1 MKKVLKKYIDMK
13 HLINI
18 IFVAFLCLMLAG
30 CSKECPEV
38 NRVQYLKIDNSS
50 INANS
55 AGGEYTIN
63 VTTNTACKVMTGD
76 IDWIQLKDMEFVGNR
91 EMVITVQENKGS
103 SRSGTLT
110 ISTQDESIT
119 CELTVTQSG
128 K

>member
-1 MKKVLKKYIDMK
+1 MK

-18 IFVAFLCLMLAG
+18 IFVAFLCPMLAG

-38 NRVQYLKIDNSS
+38 NRVQCLKIDNSS

-103 SRSGTLT
+103 SRNGTLT